1 MSTQTEAPSTG
12 SRKGLLALG
21 TLPVACTVIVAING
35 LYIFLVALGN
45 ITDFDTNQAFVQHVL
60 AMDTINFGAGEG
72 VNIDQDVAWRA
83 IESPLIQ
90 NIAYIGVIIWETL
103 AAVVLLASVWLWLRA
118 VRARRGNV
126 AQQGPARQ
134 PFAHGILFGLT
145 NPKAYPVAVATFTAL
160 LSSRA
165 ELLTWAMLPWLI
177 VLSFVGGAA
186 AYVIL
191 IGVVGAGHVRALYQR
206 HELLITRLCGVMFI
220 GFAISALMHA
230 LPGLLASIR

>member
-90 NIAYIGVIIWETL
+90 NIAYNGVIIWETL

-118 VRARRGNV
+118 AKTRSFDAPRRLATIGLLMIL
-126 AQQGPARQ
+126 
-134 PFAHGILFGLT
+134 ILFMGGFIT
-145 NPKAYPVAVATFTAL
+145 
-160 LSSRA
+160 
-165 ELLTWAMLPWLI
+165 
-177 VLSFVGGAA
+177 VGGEWFQMWRSVEWNGLEPAFRNSVLAA
-186 AYVIL
+186 FGLVL
-191 IGVVGAGHVRALYQR
+191 IHLPSPQWLAMSERKDSN
-206 HELLITRLCGVMFI
+206 LLDT
-220 GFAISALMHA
+220 
-230 LPGLLASIR
+230 

>member
-1 MSTQTEAPSTG
+1 MSTSTTTQSSE

-72 VNIDQDVAWRA
+72 VDIDQDVAWRA

-118 VRARRGNV
+118 AKTRSFDAPRRLATIGLLMIL
-126 AQQGPARQ
+126 
-134 PFAHGILFGLT
+134 ILFMGGFIT
-145 NPKAYPVAVATFTAL
+145 
-160 LSSRA
+160 
-165 ELLTWAMLPWLI
+165 
-177 VLSFVGGAA
+177 VGGEWFQMWRSVEWNGLEPAFRNSVLAA
-186 AYVIL
+186 FGLVL
-191 IGVVGAGHVRALYQR
+191 IHLPSPQWLALSER
-206 HELLITRLCGVMFI
+206 KDANLLDT
-220 GFAISALMHA
+220 
-230 LPGLLASIR
+230 

>member
-118 VRARRGNV
+118 AKTRSFDAPRRLATIGLLMIL
-126 AQQGPARQ
+126 
-134 PFAHGILFGLT
+134 ILFMGGFIT
-145 NPKAYPVAVATFTAL
+145 
-160 LSSRA
+160 
-165 ELLTWAMLPWLI
+165 
-177 VLSFVGGAA
+177 VGGEWFQMWRSVEWIGLEPAFRNSVLAA
-186 AYVIL
+186 FGLVL
-191 IGVVGAGHVRALYQR
+191 IHLPSPQWLAMSERKDSN
-206 HELLITRLCGVMFI
+206 LLDT
-220 GFAISALMHA
+220 
-230 LPGLLASIR
+230 